1 MALFKKAPK
10 EEKVFRPT
18 DLDQMS
24 REEEDRKKGFMSMFA
39 VKRTGSQLII
49 TKAMRRASAAL
60 IALLLLLMGGSY
72 LVAAMIIRSGSFI
85 VSIKDE
91 IDDEYAISLS
101 ESPEFRS
108 PTTVL
113 KGKPVDDMDNITY
126 EWIGDD
132 YNGDVNGVDSSE
144 AAVGSHNG
152 ANYIAYTFYV
162 KSAGKKAVTYD
173 GAIIIV
179 GVAKGV
185 DEAVRV
191 MVYKNGEPTVYAKPV
206 KGTDDVLDYG
216 ADENFISESIVMRT
230 RTEDLEPGQMDKYTI
245 VVWLE
250 GEDPECVNEILNG
263 IMKMKMDFT
272 VILPED

>member
-1 MALFKKAPK
+1 MALLKKKAVK
-10 EEKVFRPT
+10 EERPFKPT

-24 REEEDRKKGFMSMFA
+24 REEEDRKKGFMSMFT

-49 TKAMRRASAAL
+49 TKAMRRAAAAL

-85 VSIKDE
+85 VSIQDD

-101 ESPEFRS
+101 ETADFSN

-113 KGKPVDDMDNITY
+113 KGKPVDNMDNITY

-132 YNGDVNGVDSSE
+132 YDGDVNGVDM
-144 AAVGSHNG
+144 VDGSHNG
-152 ANYIAYTFYV
+152 QNYVAYTFYV
-162 KSAGKKAVTYD
+162 MSAGKKACTYD
-173 GAIIIV
+173 GVINIV

-191 MVYKNGEPTVYAKPV
+191 MVYKNGEPTIYAKPV
-206 KGTDDVLDYG
+206 KGTTDTLDYG
-216 ADENFISESIVMRT
+216 ADKNFESETIVMRT
-230 RTEDLEPGQMDKYTI
+230 RTEELEPGQIDKYTV

-250 GEDPECVNEILNG
+250 GWDPECVNDILQG
-263 IMKMKMDFT
+263 IMKMEMDFT
-272 VILPED
+272 VLLPED